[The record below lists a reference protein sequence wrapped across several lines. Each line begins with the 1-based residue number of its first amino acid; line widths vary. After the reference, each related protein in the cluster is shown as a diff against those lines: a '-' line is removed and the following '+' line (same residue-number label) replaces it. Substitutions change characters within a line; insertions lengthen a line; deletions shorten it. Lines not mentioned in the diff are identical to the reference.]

1 VAGECSKH
9 RLIDIKIGVRTAN
22 MGRLTTINEKTIKG
36 LVDAA
41 AVKKVIIVAER
52 AIKTWVTING
62 SARWVKNLGLGR
74 I

>member
-1 VAGECSKH
+1 
-9 RLIDIKIGVRTAN
+9 

>member
-1 VAGECSKH
+1 
-9 RLIDIKIGVRTAN
+9 

-41 AVKKVIIVAER
+41 AVKKVIIVAEG

-62 SARWVKNLGLGR
+62 SALWVKNLGLGR